1 MMEKFIMEFLICALG
16 GVACFGLFY
25 KCVGW
30 FDKI

>member
-1 MMEKFIMEFLICALG
+1 MNPLLLFLILCAAG
-16 GVACFGLFY
+16 GLCYWFFY